1 MDVARLRTIN
11 CKVHIKD
18 RYIGSFI
25 IYMYT
30 SLVAAVLCCCAVV
43 LLWEVGL
50 VCRPPHPTAI
60 TAMAFG
66 ILYGILSKEEFGA
79 TCIPVEMGKV
89 WSPKLL

>member
-1 MDVARLRTIN
+1 M
-11 CKVHIKD
+11 
-18 RYIGSFI
+18 GG
-25 IYMYT
+25 
-30 SLVAAVLCCCAVV
+30 
-43 LLWEVGL
+43 WVGL
-50 VCRPPHPTAI
+50 QTPPHPTAI

>member
-18 RYIGSFI
+18 S
-25 IYMYT
+25 
-30 SLVAAVLCCCAVV
+30 V
-43 LLWEVGL
+43 LLCGGIVMGGWVGL
-50 VCRPPHPTAI
+50 QTPPPHPTAI